1 MRINV
6 KEAKYAVKGYNSAM
20 INSSAPTSAYDT
32 LWPLVRPP
40 GACDRII
47 EDAAFLNPA
56 AARLVNLIGAPMAAY
71 LLGSGLTESLGIPEL
86 SPERLKR
93 DRLRNSFL
101 RNNGLKWAGFI
112 AETGIDVMYLKGFA
126 TTHDIYPDPDL
137 RSMTDIDIL
146 LRRADLNRFISAFRE
161 KGFDFRKTPETPLWG
176 FISNA
181 SFLPFCSSDG
191 VTNIDIHIAPDD
203 YPVHRS
209 LDTETLFAASRMI
222 EVNGQTIRLPSRD
235 HLFALAITNAIRDK
249 FEADSLKGMIDA
261 LTFLFLD
268 DWQVD
273 WALIE
278 DLARRGGFA
287 KGLSCF
293 LKLIQHVNPPPAPL
307 PGQIIKPYHGATAI
321 EFDHL
326 LGEMLTLFPEE
337 PTMFTRLKRET
348 LLTAEPRTIV
358 WKNLRR
364 LKGLVSPSQ
373 GLPSE
378 SS

>member
-1 MRINV
+1 VRINV

-20 INSSAPTSAYDT
+20 INSSAPSSACDT

-40 GACDRII
+40 KARDRII
-47 EDAAFLNPA
+47 EDAAFLTPA
-56 AARLVNLIGAPMAAY
+56 AARLADLIGAPMAAY
-71 LLGSGLTESLGIPEL
+71 LLGPGLTEYLGIPEL

-112 AETGIDVMYLKGFA
+112 AETGIEVVYLKGFA

-137 RSMTDIDIL
+137 RSMSDIDIL
-146 LRRADLNRFISAFRE
+146 LRKADLNRFITAFRE
-161 KGFDFRKTPETPLWG
+161 KGFDFRKTPGIPPWG
-176 FISNA
+176 FISDA

-191 VTNIDIHIAPDD
+191 VTNIDLHIAPDD

-209 LDTETLFAASRMI
+209 LDTESLFAASRLI
-222 EVNGQTIRLPSRD
+222 EVGRQTIRVPSRD
-235 HLFALAITNAIRDK
+235 HLFVLAITNAIRDK

-268 DWQVD
+268 DWQPD
-273 WALIE
+273 WVLIE
-278 DLARRGGFA
+278 DLARRGGFT
-287 KGLSCF
+287 KGMSCF
-293 LKLIQHVNPPPAPL
+293 LKLIQHINPPLAPL
-307 PGQIIKPYHGATAI
+307 PGQIIRPYHGAAAI
-321 EFDHL
+321 ELDYL
-326 LGEMLTLFPEE
+326 LGDVLTLFPEE

-348 LLTAEPRTIV
+348 LLTAEAQTIV

-364 LKGLVSPSQ
+364 LKGLVAPSQ
-373 GLPSE
+373 GLPTE

>member
-1 MRINV
+1 
-6 KEAKYAVKGYNSAM
+6 VKGYNSAM
-20 INSSAPTSAYDT
+20 ANSSALISASDA

-40 GACDRII
+40 GARDHII
-47 EDAAFLNPA
+47 EDAEFLSPT
-56 AARLVNLIGAPMAAY
+56 AARLADLIGAPMTAY
-71 LLGSGLTESLGIPEL
+71 LLGPDLPECLSIPEL
-86 SPERLKR
+86 SAERLKR

-101 RNNGLKWAGFI
+101 RNNGLKWAGLI
-112 AETGIDVMYLKGFA
+112 TETGIDVVYLKGFA

-146 LRRADLNRFISAFRE
+146 LRKADLNRFIAAFRE
-161 KGFDFRKTPETPLWG
+161 KGFDFRKTSEIPPWG
-176 FISNA
+176 FISDA

-191 VTNIDIHIAPDD
+191 VTNIDLHIAPDD

-222 EVNGQTIRLPSRD
+222 EVNGQTIRVPSRD
-235 HLFALAITNAIRDK
+235 HLFVLAITNAIRDK

-261 LTFLFLD
+261 LTFLFLE
-268 DWQVD
+268 DWQPD
-273 WALIE
+273 WTLIE
-278 DLARRGGFA
+278 ELARRGGFTR
-287 KGLSCF
+287 GLSCF
-293 LKLIQHVNPPPAPL
+293 LRLIQHVNPPPAPL
-307 PGQIIKPYHGATAI
+307 PGHLISPYHGAASI

-326 LGEMLTLFPEE
+326 LGDVLTLFPEE
-337 PTMFTRLKRET
+337 PTMFTRLKREI

-373 GLPSE
+373 GLPTE

>member
-1 MRINV
+1 M
-6 KEAKYAVKGYNSAM
+6 KGYNFAM
-20 INSSAPTSAYDT
+20 VNSSAPTSACDT

-40 GACDRII
+40 GAHDRPI
-47 EDAAFLNPA
+47 EDAALLRPA
-56 AARLVNLIGAPMAAY
+56 AASLADLIGAPMTAW
-71 LLGSGLTESLGIPEL
+71 LLGPGLTERLSISEL

-101 RNNGLKWAGFI
+101 RNDGLKWAGFI
-112 AETGIDVMYLKGFA
+112 AETGIDVVYLKGFA

-146 LRRADLNRFISAFRE
+146 LRKADLDRFITAFKG
-161 KGFDFRKTPETPLWG
+161 KGFDFRKTPGTPPWG
-176 FISNA
+176 FISDA

-191 VTNIDIHIAPDD
+191 VTNIDLHIAPDD

-209 LDTETLFAASRMI
+209 LDTQTLFAASRVI
-222 EVNGQTIRLPSRD
+222 EVNGERIRVPSRD
-235 HLFALAITNAIRDK
+235 HLLLLAISNVIRDK

-261 LTFLFLD
+261 LTLLFLE
-268 DWQVD
+268 DWQPD
-273 WALIE
+273 WAPIE
-278 DLARRGGFA
+278 DLARRGGFT

-293 LKLIQHVNPPPAPL
+293 LKLVKHLNPPSAHL
-307 PGQIIKPYHGATAI
+307 PDQLIRAYHGAASV

-326 LGEMLTLFPEE
+326 LGDLLTLSLEE
-337 PTMFTRLKRET
+337 PGMFTRLKREI
-348 LLTAEPRTIV
+348 LLTAEAGTII

-373 GLPSE
+373 GLPTEGRQVEKS
-378 SS
+378 